1 MKKSTF
7 NDNALFKKKNT
18 AQIIM
23 GKRTEAKKN
32 IFEEEEEDEDILA
45 KPIKKPTPKEEPVK
59 PKE

>member
-23 GKRTEAKKN
+23 GKKTEPKKN
-32 IFEEEEEDEDILA
+32 IFE
-45 KPIKKPTPKEEPVK
+45 
-59 PKE
+59 